1 MFYVLNDTNNTD
13 LGETILPVQIRT
25 YPNQRGIAM
34 QENSIV
40 QRLAVAI
47 ACAGLSAFAM
57 AHDGPHTGG
66 IQSAADTKVKAPF
79 DIFHTRI
86 TTEGNVATFHVAVSG
101 RAGANKPTKT
111 GKLAGANLFSY
122 VWPTTI
128 DPSAVGFGAKSGILA
143 FAVTSHPD
151 FDDTPLFDENGDGNP
166 GNDGGVWH
174 SHWVVLQPDDACGK
188 GALKVVDIPDGTK
201 PKLPKTWPGLPILID
216 SPGWNPV
223 FKGKTLEV
231 KVPFDDIGVV
241 QTSTFDGVT
250 AALRVNASVHN
261 PLLCVVDVFKVAS
274 GNLSLPGKVNQ

>member
-1 MFYVLNDTNNTD
+1 MFYVLNDTNHIAFA
-13 LGETILPVQIRT
+13 ETILPVQIRT
-25 YPNQRGIAM
+25 DPQQRGIAM
-34 QENSIV
+34 QKNSSI
-40 QRLAVAI
+40 QRLAVAM
-47 ACAGLSAFAM
+47 ACAGLCHFAM
-57 AHDGPHTGG
+57 AHDGAHTGG
-66 IQSAADTKVKAPF
+66 IQSAPTSKVQAPF

-86 TTEGNVATFHVAVSG
+86 STEGNIATFHIAVSG
-101 RAGANKPTKT
+101 KAGANKPTKT
-111 GKLAGANLFSY
+111 GKLAGSKVFSY

-128 DPSAVGFGAKSGILA
+128 DPSVVGFEAKSGILS

-151 FDDTPLFDENGDGNP
+151 FDDTPLFDENADGNP

-188 GALKVVDIPDGTK
+188 GALKVVDIPESAK

-241 QTSTFDGVT
+241 QAASFDGVT
-250 AALRVNASVHN
+250 AALRVNASVHS